1 MYKVD
6 AMVGNFFTNDNGVL
20 LHNKSWCVAAEEVAT
35 MAFYIFMF
43 YMYKPAE
50 RNQYFALDDDEEEA
64 AEMALR
70 EEEFEL

>member
-1 MYKVD
+1 M
-6 AMVGNFFTNDNGVL
+6 G
-20 LHNKSWCVAAEEVAT
+20 
-35 MAFYIFMF
+35 F
-43 YMYKPAE
+43 YMFKPAE